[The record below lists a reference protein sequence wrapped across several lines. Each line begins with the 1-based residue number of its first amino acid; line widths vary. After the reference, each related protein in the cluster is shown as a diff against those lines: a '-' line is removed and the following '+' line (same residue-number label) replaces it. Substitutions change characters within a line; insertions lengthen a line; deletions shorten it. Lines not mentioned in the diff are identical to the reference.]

1 LPPSTPALHAV
12 TVQRGDSLWKL
23 AQQNLGNGSRWP
35 ELLAVNPR
43 IANPGQIKAGAQ
55 LYLPARYA
63 TRVGV
68 LKISVRKGDTL
79 WHLAQTH
86 FGRAAS
92 WPCIAGANPA
102 IQDAN
107 RIYEGQ
113 ELILPAS
120 CSP

>member
-1 LPPSTPALHAV
+1 
-12 TVQRGDSLWKL
+12 
-23 AQQNLGNGSRWP
+23 
-35 ELLAVNPR
+35 VNPR